1 MWVVNVILLPSLN
14 FTVKTL
20 YANDGNHLYHLRHN
34 YCLTVGV
41 EFVRN
46 SSQAESNKTVGVTI
60 LNGNTA
66 LNSLK
71 EFTTFTY

>member
-1 MWVVNVILLPSLN
+1 MWGVVNVLLLPSLN
-14 FTVKTL
+14 FTLKTL

-34 YCLTVGV
+34 YCCSGLTVGV

-60 LNGNTA
+60 LNGNT
-66 LNSLK
+66 LH
-71 EFTTFTY
+71 